1 MDNTNRMML
10 NGTPVINKFPNGRV
24 IELYNTPNADYK
36 TFSND
41 NNKKDD
47 FKCTAVKRIQ
57 QNTPLSNLYF
67 SNRNIENLQA
77 KIRKGVYDRSN
88 GEFLIGEQSVTELEI
103 VMRAIFLQYARYSD
117 DCVEEVKAL
126 DKMVVEETVPKIIS
140 NIKQYMG
147 YLYDVQQ
154 LPVPLPLPKNLSS
167 SGTRVLNS
175 VTSTF

>member
-1 MDNTNRMML
+1 MDNTTRMML

-88 GEFLIGEQSVTELEI
+88 GEFLIGKQSVTELEI
-103 VMRAIFLQYARYSD
+103 VMRGIFLQYARYSGNL
-117 DCVEEVKAL
+117 VEQVQQL
-126 DKMVVEETVPKIIS
+126 DKMVIEETVPKIIS

-147 YLYDVQQ
+147 YLHDVQQ